1 MIIKDVIDV
10 TKSGI
15 AQLIAAGY
23 MSEEYELTETNTAVL
38 VDLGK
43 TIEGDIKAADIFLG
57 AIVDKCAR
65 MVIDARK
72 YIPELPKLFVDP
84 IEWGGF
90 VEHVVVGLSDIMP
103 DEMWP
108 LAGFINYSSEGGQAE
123 AQRIA
128 GIEHGTYKPTV
139 TTKYYNEAH
148 PVMCA
153 LSTVR
158 EQLFTAV
165 TSLADLNKLLSALYM
180 SVDNTLMLKAEV
192 YALATVSMGAAR
204 AIGLGNVIHLVTDYN
219 AEYGETLTSA
229 TAMTDAG
236 FMAYALETIANTRDF
251 FRRFAA
257 AYNNHQHVTFTR
269 EAQLALLGR
278 FANRAKFGVR
288 ANTYNEELL
297 GIGDYDKVTGWQ
309 AISADESA
317 PFSFAALSS
326 ISLTAAS
333 ATKAGITVPEGD
345 TGVTYSGII
354 GVMYDRYAMGVTLDK
369 KKVTTSY
376 TASQDKWNNFHHSII
391 NNIIDDN
398 FPIVVFML
406 D

>member
-23 MSEEYELTETNTAVL
+23 MSEDYELTETNTAVL

-84 IEWGGF
+84 VEWGGF

-108 LAGFINYSSEGGQAE
+108 LAGFINYNSEGGQAE

-128 GIEHGTYKPTV
+128 GIEHGTYKPAV

-229 TAMTDAG
+229 TA
-236 FMAYALETIANTRDF
+236 IANTRDF

-309 AISADESA
+309 AISADDSA

-376 TASQDKWNNFHHSII
+376 TASQDKWNNFHHSLI
-391 NNIIDDN
+391 NNIVDDN